1 MKIKLSKSQWENIGK
16 TAGWMKKAELSKN
29 IVPVDQIIGTSPT
42 GMTEAQLDADMH
54 SKGYFLFREYYRWG
68 KTLSYRNENDDKVYL
83 ERDDSGKMV
92 WMTKDQLIEQ
102 VKKTWRPP
110 DREGQDWFVA
120 NLGSKPKEENKPI
133 PPQGNFGKNPF
144 V

>member
-1 MKIKLSKSQWENIGK
+1 MKITLSKSQWELVGK
-16 TAGWMKKAELSKN
+16 KAGWIKQAEVSEN

-42 GMTEAQLDADMH
+42 GMNEAQIDADMH
-54 SKGYFLFREYYRWG
+54 SKGYFLFREHFRWG
-68 KTLSYRNENDDKVYL
+68 RNLSYRNKNNDSVYL

-92 WMTKDQLIEQ
+92 WMSSDQLKEQ
-102 VKKTWRPP
+102 VKKTWRPSSRA
-110 DREGQDWFVA
+110 DQDWFVA
-120 NLGSKPKEENKPI
+120 NLGEMPKENKPI